1 MLEWTLMENGKGWI
15 GWEDDCPRYFVKQD
29 EDGWYWEDS
38 WGFGVGGY
46 DTADEAKAEAEKDL
60 PIPSYEEE
68 GFTAEELE
76 EIHWDDEAHERMEI
90 AKGLA

>member
-1 MLEWTLMENGKGWI
+1 MLDWTLMENGKGWI

-38 WGFGVGGY
+38 WGFGCGGF
-46 DTADEAKAEAEKDL
+46 DTAEEAKAEAEADC
-60 PIPSYEEE
+60 PAPSYNEQ

-76 EIHWDDEAHERMEI
+76 DIHWDEIAHERMEI
-90 AKGLA
+90 ERGLL